1 MLSEY
6 TDDLNSLFAE
16 GKECEYFRSPD
27 EMMEKAQ
34 FYISQRKARERIAA
48 ASYRRVQSD
57 GHEAIDRAR
66 QILAAIHEFNN

>member
-1 MLSEY
+1 
-6 TDDLNSLFAE
+6 
-16 GKECEYFRSPD
+16 
-27 EMMEKAQ
+27 MMEKAQ